1 MIGLAVACTIL
12 GGIVGA
18 SLEPVSFSVSIP
30 IAIMGGF
37 IMKEIRAKKIQKWID
52 SHFVEGSVKWEFDG
66 ANAIKVTDKTGD
78 SMLVQLSEI
87 D

>member
-1 MIGLAVACTIL
+1 MKISGAKTI
-12 GGIVGA
+12 A
-18 SLEPVSFSVSIP
+18 EY
-30 IAIMGGF
+30 
-37 IMKEIRAKKIQKWID
+37 KEIRAKKIQKWID

-87 D
+87 DYTSSKNRNSVTHRQNPDTYSDAP

>member
-37 IMKEIRAKKIQKWID
+37 IMKDIRGKKDEK
-52 SHFVEGSVKWEFDG
+52 
-66 ANAIKVTDKTGD
+66 
-78 SMLVQLSEI
+78 
-87 D
+87 

>member
-37 IMKEIRAKKIQKWID
+37 IIKEIRDKKDEKKENL
-52 SHFVEGSVKWEFDG
+52 EGRRPSSLRREENG
-66 ANAIKVTDKTGD
+66 IK
-78 SMLVQLSEI
+78 QI
-87 D
+87 N

>member
-1 MIGLAVACTIL
+1 MMTRRKESKHIMEYIKVTNENIEMNGGTDMIGLAVVCTIL

-37 IMKEIRAKKIQKWID
+37 IMKEIRDRKDEK
-52 SHFVEGSVKWEFDG
+52 
-66 ANAIKVTDKTGD
+66 
-78 SMLVQLSEI
+78 
-87 D
+87 